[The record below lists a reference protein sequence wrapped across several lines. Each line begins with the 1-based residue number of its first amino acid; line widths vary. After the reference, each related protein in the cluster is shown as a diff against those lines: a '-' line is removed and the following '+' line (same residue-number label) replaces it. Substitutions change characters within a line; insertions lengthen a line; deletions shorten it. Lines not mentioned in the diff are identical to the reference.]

1 MKIEVIRYH
10 KLAMHMYISTKVR
23 VSFKILVFFLSE
35 IHLRIAYG
43 HVMSAAEKNLI
54 EFQIR
59 DIYDD

>member
-1 MKIEVIRYH
+1 
-10 KLAMHMYISTKVR
+10 MHMYISTKVR
-23 VSFKILVFFLSE
+23 VSFKILGFFLSE